1 MYPKNGNVL
10 IFNFPGIFNI
20 FTGSLQ
26 VSQDWNGGRS
36 IRENPDRF
44 LYGFQCLHVG
54 SVLSASDVGGI

>member
-26 VSQDWNGGRS
+26 VSQDWNGEEYPGK
-36 IRENPDRF
+36 P
-44 LYGFQCLHVG
+44 
-54 SVLSASDVGGI
+54 